1 MLEVTAH
8 RLLHEQLHGRRRCAR
23 RTIINARWQG
33 CFLHYRRDVAPDR
46 ADSPLPQRP
55 KRQTRR
61 DSRGELIDAAL
72 EIILASGIDALR
84 IEDVCERVGVTKGSL
99 YWHFNDRNGLIH
111 EALLEQLF
119 RMADEQM
126 QNLSEAIDAS
136 ASRDDYLARVLGA
149 FVDPFDPAEV
159 AGRWSRL
166 DLLTATRHD
175 EELAALM
182 ADVQRRQQRHM
193 ADLMMKASENGILRA
208 DVDPKSI
215 AAALSAISL
224 GSVNL
229 SLLGDDGPTPEAWL
243 KLMILLVQLLF
254 PEAAQED

>member
-1 MLEVTAH
+1 V
-8 RLLHEQLHGRRRCAR
+8 RRV
-23 RTIINARWQG
+23 IIDARWQG
-33 CFLHYRRDVAPDR
+33 CCVHYRGDVAPDS
-46 ADSPLPQRP
+46 ADSLLPQRP

-72 EIILASGIDALR
+72 EIILANGIDALR

-149 FVDPFDPAEV
+149 FVDPFDPTEV